1 MSLLTN
7 LRAYW
12 KLDESSGNA
21 SDSSGNGHT
30 LTNTSVS
37 YTTSKINNGG
47 SFDGSSSVFRNS
59 SLSYN
64 GESSISYSVWVK
76 YNSLPTSGNFIS
88 IVSKYSVTGSGG
100 YDLRLYNDG
109 GTMKLQVQFAYSGGS
124 NNLLTYTTTP
134 TTGVWY
140 HYVATR
146 NNSTSVLYINGTS
159 VATLAQTSK
168 TFGNIENDLTVGA
181 LRLSGVTDRY
191 TNGYIDEVG
200 IWNKALTSTEVT
212 ELYNS
217 GSGNQY
223 PFQQD
228 IIMSGGTGDFIL
240 TGNNASLVKNS
251 VQLVMTADT
260 AQFNLTGYDAGSR
273 FAYNII
279 PDTLEFNLTW
289 EDIRVLAPTTFTVDT
304 GNFIFTGND
313 AQLEYRIHNYLLTAD
328 RAEFFLTGNN
338 AQFTGQK
345 WQNITKTTQATFSNN
360 SKSVPTYAN
369 ISKNTET
376 FTNIDK
382 S

>member
-7 LRAYW
+7 IWGYW
-12 KLDESSGNA
+12 KFDNDITDATGSRSPSLVG
-21 SDSSGNGHT
+21 T
-30 LTNTSVS
+30 LS
-37 YTTSKINNGG
+37 YTTGKINYGAQFNATQAVDTNAN
-47 SFDGSSSVFRNS
+47 FQV
-59 SLSYN
+59 
-64 GESSISYSVWVK
+64 ESSEWSVNFWARL
-76 YNSLPTSGNFIS
+76 STTSGLGLDTIFAQGNSTETIQNS
-88 IVSKYSVTGSGG
+88 IDFNTTRLTFRSRATSDQNVFHLQNYYDDTWRMFTFVKTGTGST
-100 YDLRLYNDG
+100 
-109 GTMKLQVQFAYSGGS
+109 GTI
-124 NNLLTYTTTP
+124 TI
-134 TTGVWY
+134 
-140 HYVATR
+140 YV
-146 NNSTSVLYINGTS
+146 NGTS
-159 VATLAQTSK
+159 VSSGTITNFNDRSNDFFIGRLGDSTLSAYTYRNK
-168 TFGNIENDLTVGA
+168 LDEL
-181 LRLSGVTDRY
+181 GVWTRS
-191 TNGYIDEVG
+191 
-200 IWNKALTSTEVT
+200 LTSTEVT
-212 ELYNS
+212 QLYNS
-217 GSGNQY
+217 GNGLPY
-223 PFQQD
+223 PLNPNYELTAD
-228 IIMSGGTGDFIL
+228 TGTFNL
-240 TGNNASLVKNS
+240 TGNNANLVKNS